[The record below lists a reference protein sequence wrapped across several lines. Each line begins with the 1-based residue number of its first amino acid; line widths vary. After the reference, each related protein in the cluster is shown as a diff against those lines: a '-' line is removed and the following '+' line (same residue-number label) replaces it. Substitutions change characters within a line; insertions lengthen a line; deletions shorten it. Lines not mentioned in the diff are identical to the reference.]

1 MDRRRVLP
9 MLGLVLAGCATSR
22 ATLPGSEGVRNRPL
36 PSIRE
41 TINTGS
47 TLSDGSVSP
56 ASVGRPA
63 PRVELVAPDRPRTL
77 PELPFDPA
85 LPPLPSDVPP
95 EPGPMEVAPD
105 TPHDP
110 HLQPAMYQ
118 APGDGTPTAPATTTA
133 PPPGSAL
140 RSDPGPPPG
149 RYIGM
154 TIATAGEESIG
165 LRELEDA
172 VREWQRANL
181 PPGQRLQPDQV
192 NEVAT
197 GLLEQ
202 LIDRAL
208 LTQEANHTL
217 LKSDK
222 QRQMF
227 DEFVDKQWKE
237 QEVPKLLRK
246 NDVKDEMA
254 LRVKL
259 ADQKRS
265 LDLMRQNYRRDVLA
279 REFLHQQLKDRI
291 ARPELPQLWAYYREH
306 VADYVRPAHVTWRE
320 ILVRSGPEGP
330 QASRQRAE
338 QILQLLRTGA
348 DFAAVATTHSQGPT
362 ASKGGL
368 WETQPGASATPAV
381 NAALESLPLNAVSP
395 LLEGPRGWHIIR
407 VEDRRAAGP
416 APFES
421 VQSEIARKIQEVQ
434 FTQAVNDYTKTLRAR
449 SLVTYQFGSPPS
461 PRDGQTQR
469 TSTARP

>member
-1 MDRRRVLP
+1 MNRCRVLP
-9 MLGLVLAGCATSR
+9 ILGLMLAGCATSR
-22 ATLPGSEGVRNRPL
+22 ATLPGSEGVHTRPL
-36 PSIRE
+36 PALRD
-41 TINTGS
+41 TINTGT
-47 TLSDGSVSP
+47 TLGDESVSL
-56 ASVGRPA
+56 ASAGGET
-63 PRVELVAPDRPRTL
+63 PRAELVSPPQTLTL
-77 PELPFDPA
+77 PELPANFA
-85 LPPLPSDVPP
+85 LPP
-95 EPGPMEVAPD
+95 EPGPSELPPD

-118 APGDGTPTAPATTTA
+118 APATAPTPTTD
-133 PPPGSAL
+133 PPPGSAM
-140 RSDPGPPPG
+140 RSDPGPAPG

-181 PPGQRLQPDQV
+181 APGQRLQPDQI

-197 GLLEQ
+197 SLLEQ

-237 QEVPKLLRK
+237 QEIPKLQRK
-246 NDVKDEMA
+246 NNVKDELT
-254 LRVKL
+254 LRAKL
-259 ADQKRS
+259 NEQKRS

-306 VADYVRPAHVTWRE
+306 VNEYVRPARLTWRE
-320 ILVRSGPEGP
+320 ILVRVGPEGP
-330 QASRQRAE
+330 QAARQRAE

-362 ASKGGL
+362 ANKGGL
-368 WETQPGASATPAV
+368 WETQPGASATPGV
-381 NAALESLPLNAVSP
+381 NAALESLPLNAISP
-395 LLEGPRGWHIIR
+395 LIEGPRGWHIVR
-407 VEDRRAAGP
+407 VEDRQAAGP

-421 VQSEIARKIQEVQ
+421 VQSEIARKIQEEQ
-434 FTQAVNDYTKTLRAR
+434 FTQAVNDYTKLLRSR
-449 SLVTYQFGSPPS
+449 SLVTYQFGRPPS
-461 PRDGQTQR
+461 PRDGETRR
-469 TSTARP
+469 TSNTSP